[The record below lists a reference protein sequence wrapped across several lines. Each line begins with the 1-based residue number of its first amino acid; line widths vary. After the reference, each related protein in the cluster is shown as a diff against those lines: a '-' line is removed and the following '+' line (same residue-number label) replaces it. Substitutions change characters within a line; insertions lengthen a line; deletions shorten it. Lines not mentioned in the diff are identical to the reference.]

1 METVDRYPHITTL
14 SSGTACLERLPRVRV
29 AQIAMDHIAHGWTA
43 EDILRQHDYLRPAEI
58 HAALAY
64 YYDNREQ
71 IDHEIESEIKQ
82 VEQALKSS
90 KSQPLASRLAIL
102 KLRSAA

>member
-1 METVDRYPHITTL
+1 MVTVAHYPHISRL
-14 SSGTACLERLPRVRV
+14 ASGTACLERLPRVRV

-71 IDHEIESEIKQ
+71 IDREIEVETEQ
-82 VEQALKSS
+82 AEQALKSG
-90 KSQPLASRLAIL
+90 KSQPLASRLAML
-102 KLRSAA
+102 RLRSAA